1 MMHRKEILSRQQQIT
16 AVTGNW
22 CWQPREAAISMSC
35 VTCGFAKDILAKT
48 LTNHS
53 KCTPRFVEDLG
64 IKTNTNTLF

>member
-35 VTCGFAKDILAKT
+35 VTCGFAKEGRVGQGGANWEFGTSTRNCYTQKRKNNSVL
-48 LTNHS
+48 
-53 KCTPRFVEDLG
+53 
-64 IKTNTNTLF
+64 